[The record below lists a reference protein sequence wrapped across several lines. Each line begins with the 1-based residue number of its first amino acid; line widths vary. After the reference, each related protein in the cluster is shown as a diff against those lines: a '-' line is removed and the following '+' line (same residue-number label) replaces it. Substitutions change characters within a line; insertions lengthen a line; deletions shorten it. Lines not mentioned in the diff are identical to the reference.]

1 MKTVVVFV
9 TLFLAPDSVYYRD
22 VSVLVYKDWKSCKA
36 QLEKI
41 ETNLLSNEDEY
52 VVYKTEEK
60 TEVGLTSAIVLDTM
74 NEKLG
79 LYKKHE
85 CRSSVMFG
93 D

>member
-1 MKTVVVFV
+1 MNAVVVFI
-9 TLFLAPDSVYYRD
+9 TLFLAPDSSNYRD

-41 ETNLLSNEDEY
+41 EANLLSNEDEY
-52 VVYKTEEK
+52 VVKKIERR
-60 TEVGLTSAIVLDTM
+60 TEVGHTSAIVLDTL
-74 NEKLG
+74 NKKLG
-79 LYKKHE
+79 LMKKHE